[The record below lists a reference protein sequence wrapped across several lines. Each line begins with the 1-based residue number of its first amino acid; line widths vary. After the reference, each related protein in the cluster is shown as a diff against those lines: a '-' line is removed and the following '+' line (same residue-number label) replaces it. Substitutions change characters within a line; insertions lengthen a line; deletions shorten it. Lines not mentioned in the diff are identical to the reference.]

1 MGFSSAYFIIIFFD
15 IFDICAV
22 AEMIHIKRKEKN
34 CWPAPV
40 LVRYRKLLT
49 AQWNKKELRKSAD

>member
-22 AEMIHIKRKEKN
+22 ACGSGNDTYQKKRKN

-40 LVRYRKLLT
+40 LVRYRALLT
-49 AQWNKKELRKSAD
+49 AQWNKKS

>member
-22 AEMIHIKRKEKN
+22 ACGSGNDTYQKKRKE
-34 CWPAPV
+34 
-40 LVRYRKLLT
+40 LL
-49 AQWNKKELRKSAD
+49 AGARSGQIPRVADCAVE